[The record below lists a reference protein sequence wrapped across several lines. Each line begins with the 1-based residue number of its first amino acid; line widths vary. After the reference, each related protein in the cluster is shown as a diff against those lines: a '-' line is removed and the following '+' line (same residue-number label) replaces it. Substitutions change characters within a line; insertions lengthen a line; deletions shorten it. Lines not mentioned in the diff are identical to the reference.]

1 MLSFFLQNFCRNLC
15 YNYFRLIFNH
25 FSASAA
31 EKLHKRGV
39 SKLAQKKTARSQ
51 PAKRQAAKKT
61 PQRQKQTGGRRTAE
75 RSTRAQRPTRAEPHP
90 VNRRTPEAERQQR
103 QTAAILLFAL
113 AIFLFF
119 VAVIPGVHV
128 WLMLHHLV
136 RGLFGVCALL
146 WPLLL
151 LYVAFS
157 TAFERQGDTMGT
169 KVALSAASI
178 VLLCGAVT
186 AFGVSNGGANG
197 TFGEQLLALF
207 NACKDSGGAGLVGG
221 LLGLPLTAGLGKPGA
236 CIVLL
241 LMLFVS
247 LMLLTGTTLVR
258 LWRGIQKPAQAVG
271 QAVGTVRESRMEAAQ
286 QKQRSRSR
294 EIDIPLDDEGMPMHP
309 VQTPVQVPEEQPKE
323 KGAEKRSRLKE
334 MFGGGK
340 NEASHSTAVP
350 PSAIVEKK
358 SVRREAPYAE
368 ESAPIPASVQED
380 GSSAQ
385 AAAKYMER
393 VQKEEKAQGKA
404 TVAVQDKELSTG
416 LQQAQDGYHTP
427 PVSMLEAAA
436 MPDSAAV
443 QQELQV
449 NGQQLVQVL
458 HSFGVSTKI
467 VDISRGPSV
476 TRYELQPA
484 AGVKISKITNL
495 ADDIAMNLAAS
506 GVRIEAPIPGKAAVG
521 IEVPNKQK
529 SIVRM
534 RDLVE
539 SNAFI
544 TAKSRLTVCL
554 GRDIAGAPKVADLG
568 KMPHLLIAGT
578 TGSGK
583 SVCLNSFIVSL
594 LYKSTPEDVRFLMID
609 PKVVELSVYNGIPQL
624 LVPVVTDPRKAAGAL
639 GWAVTEML
647 KRYKIF
653 AEFNVRDIK
662 SYNAMASQHGFVTED
677 GLPMDRMPQIVIFI
691 EELADLMMAAPNE
704 VEDSICRLAQMA
716 RAAGMH
722 LVIATQRPSVDV
734 VTGLIKANIPSRIAL
749 SVSSQ
754 VDSRTIIDTGG
765 AEKLLGNGDMLFS
778 PVGAQKPV
786 RVQGAFVSD
795 GEIESIVEFIKKSQ
809 EPGYD
814 PAIAEEIEKNAVADK
829 KDSAPAAEADTD
841 PMLEEAVKCVVEAG
855 QASTSLLQRRLRLG
869 YARAGR
875 IVDQMEQLGI
885 VGPHEG
891 SKPRQVLITYQQWLE
906 RSMNAKAPAEQAET
920 GKAAGDE

>member
-1 MLSFFLQNFCRNLC
+1 M
-15 YNYFRLIFNH
+15 
-25 FSASAA
+25 
-31 EKLHKRGV
+31 
-39 SKLAQKKTARSQ
+39 AQKKTARSQ
-51 PAKRQAAKKT
+51 KNRQAAKK
-61 PQRQKQTGGRRTAE
+61 PPQKQKQKSTSRAAARTPRQPRTPKPE
-75 RSTRAQRPTRAEPHP
+75 QKP
-90 VNRRTPEAERQQR
+90 VNRRTPEADRQHR

-113 AIFLFF
+113 ALFLFC
-119 VAVIPGVHV
+119 VAVIPGVHI

-146 WPLLL
+146 WPVLL
-151 LYVAFS
+151 LYIAFS
-157 TAFERQGDTMGT
+157 TAFERQGDALSA
-169 KVALSAASI
+169 KVWLSAASI
-178 VLLCGAVT
+178 VLLCGTVT
-186 AFGVSNGGANG
+186 AFGTTGIPVDE
-197 TFGEQLLALF
+197 TFGAQLLILF
-207 NACKDSGGAGLVGG
+207 ESCKDGGGAGLIGG
-221 LLGLPLTAGLGKPGA
+221 LIGLPLTVGLGQAGA

-241 LMLFVS
+241 LLLFVS

-258 LWRGIQKPAQAVG
+258 LWNGLKKPAQVVG
-271 QAVGTVRESRMEAAQ
+271 QAVDTVRESRAETVQ
-286 QKQRSRSR
+286 QKHHDWD
-294 EIDIPLDDEGMPMHP
+294 IDIPLDDEGMPMHP
-309 VQTPVQVPEEQPKE
+309 VVQPPTPAAEAETQEPE
-323 KGAEKRSRLKE
+323 KGSHFKE
-334 MFGGGK
+334 MLGGK
-340 NEASHSTAVP
+340 SGSGRGRSVP
-350 PSAIVEKK
+350 PSAVVEKA
-358 SVRREAPYAE
+358 VRREKKRPE
-368 ESAPIPASVQED
+368 EAAG
-380 GSSAQ
+380 GSPEQ
-385 AAAKYMER
+385 AAANYMER
-393 VQKEEKAQGKA
+393 VKQQEKTRQQADSAEQETA
-404 TVAVQDKELSTG
+404 LSG
-416 LQQAQDGYHTP
+416 SLQQAQDSGYHTP

-436 MPDSAAV
+436 MPDASTV

-534 RDLVE
+534 RDLIE
-539 SNAFI
+539 SNAFL
-544 TAKSRLTVCL
+544 TAKSKLTVCL
-554 GRDIAGAPKVADLG
+554 GRDIAGAAKVADLA

-594 LYKSTPEDVRFLMID
+594 LYKSAPEDVRFLMID

-653 AEFNVRDIK
+653 AEYNVRDIK

-677 GLPMDRMPQIVIFI
+677 GQPMDRMPQIVIFI

-829 KDSAPAAEADTD
+829 KDTGPAPEADTD
-841 PMLEEAVKCVVEAG
+841 PLLEDAVKCVVEAG

-891 SKPRQVLITYQQWLE
+891 SKPRQVLMTYQQWLE
-906 RSMNAKAPAEQAET
+906 RSMNAQAPADSEAPE
-920 GKAAGDE
+920 KAVSNE

>member
-1 MLSFFLQNFCRNLC
+1 MAQRKKSRKQTT
-15 YNYFRLIFNH
+15 
-25 FSASAA
+25 
-31 EKLHKRGV
+31 KRV
-39 SKLAQKKTARSQ
+39 S
-51 PAKRQAAKKT
+51 PPKRQSVTGHSADRTTKT
-61 PQRQKQTGGRRTAE
+61 R
-75 RSTRAQRPTRAEPHP
+75 QRPP
-90 VNRRTPEAERQQR
+90 VNSRAPEAEQRHR
-103 QTAAILLFAL
+103 QTSAILLFAL
-113 AIFLFF
+113 AILLLCI
-119 VAVIPGVHV
+119 ALIPGIHV

-136 RGLFGVCALL
+136 RGLFGVCSLL
-146 WPLLL
+146 WPVLL

-157 TAFERQGDTMGT
+157 TAFEHQTDTIGM
-169 KVALSAASI
+169 KVGLSAASI
-178 VLLCGAVT
+178 ILLCGTVT
-186 AFGVSNGGANG
+186 AFGIPSSGNVVSES
-197 TFGEQLLALF
+197 FGHQLEDVFL
-207 NACKDSGGAGLVGG
+207 ACKDGGGAGLVGG
-221 LLGLPLTAGLGKPGA
+221 LVGIPLAAGLGKPGA

-241 LMLFVS
+241 LLLFVV

-258 LWRGIQKPAQAVG
+258 LWMGIQKPAKAVG
-271 QAVGTVRESRMEAAQ
+271 QAVDTARENHMGMIKS
-286 QKQRSRSR
+286 KQRCRNR
-294 EIDIPLDDEGMPMHP
+294 DIDIPLDDEGMPMHP
-309 VQTPVQVPEEQPKE
+309 VQTPQPVHEETKPRKLSGF
-323 KGAEKRSRLKE
+323 KNALGIGSDKTASKRSVP
-334 MFGGGK
+334 
-340 NEASHSTAVP
+340 VP
-350 PSAIVEKK
+350 PSAVVEKTIRKDK
-358 SVRREAPYAE
+358 SNTSPKT
-368 ESAPIPASVQED
+368 SPQED
-380 GSSAQ
+380 TSSAQ
-385 AAAKYMER
+385 AAEKYMER
-393 VQKEEKAQGKA
+393 VKSQEAIQQKSAS
-404 TVAVQDKELSTG
+404 AVQNTELSQAM
-416 LQQAQDGYHTP
+416 QQEKDGYHTP

-436 MPDSAAV
+436 MPDSSAV
-443 QQELQV
+443 QQELQT

-495 ADDIAMNLAAS
+495 SDDIAMNLAAS
-506 GVRIEAPIPGKAAVG
+506 GVRIEAPIPGKPAVG
-521 IEVPNKQK
+521 IEVPNKKK

-544 TAKSRLTVCL
+544 TAKSKLTVCL
-554 GRDIAGAPKVADLG
+554 GRDIAGAPKVADLA

-583 SVCLNSFIVSL
+583 SVCLNSFIISL
-594 LYKSTPEDVRFLMID
+594 LYKSTPAEVRFLMID
-609 PKVVELSVYNGIPQL
+609 PKVVELSIYNGIPQL

-639 GWAVTEML
+639 SWAVTEML

-662 SYNAMASQHGFVTED
+662 SYNAVAAQHSFVTED
-677 GLPMDRMPQIVIFI
+677 GQPMEHMPQIVIFI

-754 VDSRTIIDTGG
+754 VDSRTIIDTSG

-778 PVGAQKPV
+778 PVGAQKPL

-795 GEIESIVEFIKKSQ
+795 SEIESIVEFIKKSQ

-814 PAIAEEIEKNAVADK
+814 PEIAEEIEKNAVADK
-829 KDSAPAAEADTD
+829 KSEAPAPQDDTD
-841 PMLEEAVKCVVEAG
+841 PLLDDAVKCVVEAG

-869 YARAGR
+869 YAHAGR

-885 VGPHEG
+885 IGPHEG
-891 SKPRQVLITYQQWLE
+891 SKPRKVLITYQQWLE
-906 RSMNAKAPAEQAET
+906 KSMNKQEPA
-920 GKAAGDE
+920 GKEISHAVSENQ

>member
-1 MLSFFLQNFCRNLC
+1 M
-15 YNYFRLIFNH
+15 
-25 FSASAA
+25 
-31 EKLHKRGV
+31 
-39 SKLAQKKTARSQ
+39 AQKKTSRARRPQ
-51 PAKRQAAKKT
+51 PAAARNTAKKQPAAKKKVKPAAHT
-61 PQRQKQTGGRRTAE
+61 AQRGSRAE
-75 RSTRAQRPTRAEPHP
+75 RPI
-90 VNRRTPEAERQQR
+90 NRRMPEYEQRRR
-103 QTAAILLFAL
+103 QTSAIVIFAL
-113 AIFLFF
+113 AIFLFC
-119 VAVIPGVHV
+119 VAVIPGIHI

-136 RGLFGVCALL
+136 RGLFGICALL
-146 WPLLL
+146 WPILL

-157 TAFERQGDTMGT
+157 TAFERQSD
-169 KVALSAASI
+169 ALSRKVGLSTISI
-178 VLLCGAVT
+178 VLLCGAIT
-186 AFGVSNGGANG
+186 AFGIPSGSSVGVTNFS
-197 TFGEQLLALF
+197 TQLQTRFIAS
-207 NACKDSGGAGLVGG
+207 KDSGGAGLIGG
-221 LLGLPLTAGLGKPGA
+221 LVGIPLTAALGKPGA

-241 LMLFVS
+241 LLLFIA

-258 LWRGIQKPAQAVG
+258 LWQSIEKPAKAVG
-271 QAVGTVRESRMEAAQ
+271 QAVGTAHENHIEMVKS
-286 QKQRSRSR
+286 KQPRNH
-294 EIDIPLDDEGMPMHP
+294 EIDIPLDDGE
-309 VQTPVQVPEEQPKE
+309 VPAEVPESFAEEQPPAGRSNPLSRSGKE
-323 KGAEKRSRLKE
+323 KAAKHAK
-334 MFGGGK
+334 
-340 NEASHSTAVP
+340 AVP
-350 PSAIVEKK
+350 PSAVVEKA
-358 SVRREAPYAE
+358 VRAVLPKEAPVVPVA
-368 ESAPIPASVQED
+368 QED
-380 GSSAQ
+380 ASPAA

-393 VQKEEKAQGKA
+393 VKNREKEQAKEQEKTAP
-404 TVAVQDKELSTG
+404 AVQGDELSQG
-416 LQQAQDGYHTP
+416 LEQQQGGYQTP

-436 MPDSAAV
+436 MPDSSKM
-443 QQELQV
+443 QHELQV

-458 HSFGVSTKI
+458 DSFGVTTKI

-495 ADDIAMNLAAS
+495 SDDIAMNLAAS

-529 SIVRM
+529 TIVRM

-544 TAKSRLTVCL
+544 TAKSKLTVCL
-554 GRDIAGAPKVADLG
+554 GRDIAGDPKVADLA

-583 SVCLNSFIVSL
+583 SVCLNSFIISL
-594 LYKSTPEDVRFLMID
+594 LYKSKPDEVRFLMID

-639 GWAVTEML
+639 SWAVAEML
-647 KRYKIF
+647 KRYKTF
-653 AEFNVRDIK
+653 AQYNVRDIK
-662 SYNAMASQHGFVTED
+662 SYNAMAVQHSYVTED
-677 GLPMDRMPQIVIFI
+677 GQPMTRMTQIVIFI

-778 PVGAQKPV
+778 PIGAQKPV

-795 GEIESIVEFIKKSQ
+795 SEIESIVEFIKQSQ

-814 PAIAEEIEKNAVADK
+814 SAIAEEIEKNAVTDK
-829 KDSAPAAEADTD
+829 KEEAPTKAADTD
-841 PMLEEAVKCVVEAG
+841 PMLEEAVKCVDRKSV
-855 QASTSLLQRRLRLG
+855 
-869 YARAGR
+869 
-875 IVDQMEQLGI
+875 V
-885 VGPHEG
+885 
-891 SKPRQVLITYQQWLE
+891 
-906 RSMNAKAPAEQAET
+906 
-920 GKAAGDE
+920 

>member
-1 MLSFFLQNFCRNLC
+1 M
-15 YNYFRLIFNH
+15 
-25 FSASAA
+25 
-31 EKLHKRGV
+31 
-39 SKLAQKKTARSQ
+39 AQKKTSRARRPQPAAARSTAKKQ
-51 PAKRQAAKKT
+51 PAAKKKAKPAAHT
-61 PQRQKQTGGRRTAE
+61 AHQRGGRAE
-75 RSTRAQRPTRAEPHP
+75 RPI
-90 VNRRTPEAERQQR
+90 NRRMPEYEQRRR
-103 QTAAILLFAL
+103 QTSAIVIFAL
-113 AIFLFF
+113 AIFLFC
-119 VAVIPGVHV
+119 VAVIPGIHI

-136 RGLFGVCALL
+136 RGLFGICALL
-146 WPLLL
+146 WPVLL

-157 TAFERQGDTMGT
+157 TAFERQND
-169 KVALSAASI
+169 ALSRKVGLSTIAI
-178 VLLCGAVT
+178 VLLCGTIA
-186 AFGVSNGGANG
+186 AFGIPNGSSVGVTNFS
-197 TFGEQLLALF
+197 TQLQTRFIAS
-207 NACKDSGGAGLVGG
+207 KDSGGAGLIGG
-221 LLGLPLTAGLGKPGA
+221 LVGVPLAAALGKPGA

-241 LMLFVS
+241 LLLFIA

-258 LWRGIQKPAQAVG
+258 LWQSIEKPAKAVG
-271 QAVGTVRESRMEAAQ
+271 QAVGTAHENHIEMVKS
-286 QKQRSRSR
+286 KQPRNH
-294 EIDIPLDDEGMPMHP
+294 EIDIPLDDGEMSA
-309 VQTPVQVPEEQPKE
+309 EEQPPVE
-323 KGAEKRSRLKE
+323 KNNPLSRSGREKAAKHA
-334 MFGGGK
+334 K
-340 NEASHSTAVP
+340 TVP
-350 PSAIVEKK
+350 PSAVVEKA
-358 SVRREAPYAE
+358 VRTVLPKET
-368 ESAPIPASVQED
+368 PAVTAAQED
-380 GSSAQ
+380 ASPAE

-393 VQKEEKAQGKA
+393 VKNREREQAKEQEQA
-404 TVAVQDKELSTG
+404 TTVVQDSELSQG
-416 LQQAQDGYHTP
+416 LEQQQNGYQTP

-436 MPDSAAV
+436 MPDSSEM
-443 QQELQV
+443 QHELQI

-458 HSFGVSTKI
+458 DSFGVTTKI

-529 SIVRM
+529 TIVRM

-544 TAKSRLTVCL
+544 TAKSKLTVCL
-554 GRDIAGAPKVADLG
+554 GRDIAGDPKVADLA

-583 SVCLNSFIVSL
+583 SVCLNSFIISL
-594 LYKSTPEDVRFLMID
+594 LYKSKPDEVRFLMID

-639 GWAVTEML
+639 SWAVAEML
-647 KRYKIF
+647 KRYKTF
-653 AEFNVRDIK
+653 AQYNVRDIK
-662 SYNAMASQHGFVTED
+662 SYNAMASQHNYVTED
-677 GLPMDRMPQIVIFI
+677 GQPMVRMTQIVIFI

-778 PVGAQKPV
+778 PIGAQKPV

-795 GEIESIVEFIKKSQ
+795 SEIESIVEFIKQSQ

-814 PAIAEEIEKNAVADK
+814 SAIAEEIEKNAVADK
-829 KDSAPAAEADTD
+829 KEEAPAEAADTD
-841 PMLEEAVKCVVEAG
+841 PMLEQAVKCVVEAG

-885 VGPHEG
+885 IGPYEG
-891 SKPRQVLITYQQWLE
+891 SKPRKVLMTYEQWLE
-906 RSMNAKAPAEQAET
+906 RNMNQQAPAEKEPN
-920 GKAAGDE
+920 AANQ